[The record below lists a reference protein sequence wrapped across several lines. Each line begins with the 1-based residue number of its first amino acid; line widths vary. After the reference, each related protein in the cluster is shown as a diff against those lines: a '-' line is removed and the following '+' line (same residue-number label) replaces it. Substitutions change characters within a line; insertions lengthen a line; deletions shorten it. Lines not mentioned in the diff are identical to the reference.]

1 MSSVQERGAV
11 TLSGDRGQTPS
22 STLHVA
28 TRPRLPSNR
37 TAFLLAA
44 AIAAMVPL
52 GLATWTF
59 GRAYHDSEV
68 GSADARMSGGSQV
81 AAAEV
86 NAAAAAATR
95 WAATDAQS
103 RTVQTALERGTVV
116 SLTHDVVSAS
126 GKARVHAT
134 TETHSIIRVA
144 RNPDEQG
151 QRRMKDSHAISEDAQ
166 SYSGMTDTRTMTSSI
181 DLARVAA
188 RV

>member
-37 TAFLLAA
+37 TAFVLAA
-44 AIAAMVPL
+44 ALAAMVPL

-68 GSADARMSGGSQV
+68 GRADARLIAGSQV

-95 WAATDAQS
+95 WAASDAQS
-103 RTVQTALERGTVV
+103 RTVQTALERDLIAV
-116 SLTHDVVSAS
+116 
-126 GKARVHAT
+126 
-134 TETHSIIRVA
+134 E
-144 RNPDEQG
+144 
-151 QRRMKDSHAISEDAQ
+151 RR
-166 SYSGMTDTRTMTSSI
+166 
-181 DLARVAA
+181 
-188 RV
+188 